1 MEIKD
6 QSNKAYN
13 STLTDRLVLVVRDAS
28 DSLYA
33 QWQSAM
39 APGTPSPCSTHTLCG
54 SSAGRRSG
62 IPLPPGGQR
71 GPGLCPPVQHQDQG
85 GELA

>member
-6 QSNKAYN
+6 LSNKAYN
-13 STLTDRLVLVVRDAS
+13 STLTDRLVVRDAS
-28 DSLYA
+28 DSLYG

-62 IPLPPGGQR
+62 IPLSPGDQR
-71 GPGLCPPVQHQDQG
+71 GPGLYPPVQHQDQG